1 MSHTHLFAGLKG
13 IGNFFVCHLTR
24 IILTLKIRADL
35 PGGGLASVF
44 VPKLYLRTEGTDGGC
59 PP

>member
-24 IILTLKIRADL
+24 IILTLKIRVDL
-35 PGGGLASVF
+35 LGGGLASVF
-44 VPKLYLRTEGTDGGC
+44 VLKLNAGTEGTDGGC